1 MNYTYILQCSDGTYY
16 TGWTND
22 LEKRLD
28 AHNTGKG
35 AKYTKTRRPVT
46 LMYYE
51 MFATKEE
58 AMKREYAIKQL
69 NRKKKTELIEKWRGE
84 NKKTTFCR
92 KSDDPAE
99 RYFFKEK
106 KVNLQ
111 NIPAFPPLSNLKED
125 FGRQLNL

>member
-35 AKYTKTRRPVT
+35 AKYTKARRPVM

-51 MFATKEE
+51 SGEE
-58 AMKREYAIKQL
+58 KI
-69 NRKKKTELIEKWRGE
+69 
-84 NKKTTFCR
+84 KKTTFCR